1 MQFYISGEISRS
13 LDKNEAKDKY
23 AFYAMKGFQTLAR
36 LFGLMADQKQSCVI
50 PLKSII
56 STSSALKLACR
67 NHRHNTEYVLKTNYV
82 TLIVDILLDRLNLII
97 PDENSKN
104 TDDDIADF
112 VDNDNGPVD
121 DAVSKALMNLLSNLL
136 EDLTVHL
143 KDDKKLIEQCQANDL
158 KVRAQDQ
165 VKIFLKTLLKY
176 IYIYF

>member
-1 MQFYISGEISRS
+1 
-13 LDKNEAKDKY
+13 
-23 AFYAMKGFQTLAR
+23 
-36 LFGLMADQKQSCVI
+36 MADQKQSCVI

-143 KDDKKLIEQCQANDL
+143 KDDKKL
-158 KVRAQDQ
+158 
-165 VKIFLKTLLKY
+165 
-176 IYIYF
+176 